1 MIRPIS
7 DVHLIVNGQSIKVG
21 KVVCECDEGR
31 WFNNPNECITNTE
44 WERRKKNF
52 EIGDQ
57 KIGDLVYHCVGEF
70 KNNIA
75 LKPIEKKWIDELESM
90 GYTVQNK
97 LVYEVKE
104 P

>member
-1 MIRPIS
+1 MLRPVS
-7 DVHLIVNGQSIKVG
+7 DVHLK
-21 KVVCECDEGR
+21 
-31 WFNNPNECITNTE
+31 T
-44 WERRKKNF
+44 
-52 EIGDQ
+52 
-57 KIGDLVYHCVGEF
+57 
-70 KNNIA
+70 NIA

>member
-1 MIRPIS
+1 MVRPIS
-7 DVHLIVNGQSIKVG
+7 DVYLIVNGQSIKVG

-31 WFNNPNECITNTE
+31 WFNNPNEYITNTE

-57 KIGDLVYHCVGEF
+57 KIGDLCYHYVGEF

-75 LKPIEKKWIDELESM
+75 LKPIEKKWIEELESM
-90 GYTVQNK
+90 GYTVQDK

-104 P
+104 L